1 MQSKEQTFTDFK
13 QFKRNIKAKNPEFE
27 QALKDYFASGGIVRV
42 LISTSKEWPE
52 LIYPSQQRL
61 RTLIKK
67 KKEQKQE
74 LMAKKAA
81 WQKRLFNAELYNIT
95 NFLKKYAEPLY
106 WRHIVKYLADSDYRN
121 DAKSVKLPVNLVAD
135 PRWKPM
141 IKMFVE
147 DLDYR
152 KQLRLTVEESFV
164 YKKDKKLAKYSQQLI
179 EFRKQESQR
188 KIDELNKKITKLDKE
203 IRVLKKLLRWAK
215 A

>member
-1 MQSKEQTFTDFK
+1 MRAHEQTFTDFK
-13 QFKRNIKAKNPEFE
+13 QFRRRVKAKNPEFE
-27 QALKDYFASGGIVRV
+27 QALKEYFASGGIVRV
-42 LISTSKEWPE
+42 LISTSKEWPK
-52 LIYPSQQRL
+52 LLYPSQQRL
-61 RTLIKK
+61 RTLIKEK
-67 KKEQKQE
+67 KKQRQE
-74 LMAKKAA
+74 FMARKSA

-106 WRHIVKYLADSDYRN
+106 WRHILKYIADSDYRN

-147 DLDYR
+147 DIDYR

-188 KIDELNKKITKLDKE
+188 KIDELNKKIEELNKE
-203 IRVLKKLLRWAK
+203 IEILKKLLRWAK